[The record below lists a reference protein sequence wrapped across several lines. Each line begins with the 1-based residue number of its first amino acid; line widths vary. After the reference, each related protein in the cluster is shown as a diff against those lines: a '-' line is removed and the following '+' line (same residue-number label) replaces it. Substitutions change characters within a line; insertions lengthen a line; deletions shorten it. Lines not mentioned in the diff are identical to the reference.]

1 MARQVN
7 INKDVSISEI
17 RKVKRD
23 LQKFVDLYEK
33 VTFIEEI
40 YCDNSV
46 KSAMEK
52 RGKTAQTGYKW
63 VKDWNEKGFDGLF
76 RKEGSGRN
84 SKLSDLQFKVLREN
98 IISKGL
104 TSVQEVKM
112 EIKNEFGV
120 VYSERHLRR
129 LIFDLG
135 LEDMIISNHIK

>member
-40 YCDNSV
+40 YCN
-46 KSAMEK
+46 
-52 RGKTAQTGYKW
+52 KW

>member
-1 MARQVN
+1 
-7 INKDVSISEI
+7 
-17 RKVKRD
+17 
-23 LQKFVDLYEK
+23 
-33 VTFIEEI
+33 
-40 YCDNSV
+40 
-46 KSAMEK
+46 MEK

>member
-7 INKDVSISEI
+7 INKDVPISEI

-40 YCDNSV
+40 YCNNSV

-76 RKEGSGRN
+76 RKEQ
-84 SKLSDLQFKVLREN
+84 KD
-98 IISKGL
+98 
-104 TSVQEVKM
+104 
-112 EIKNEFGV
+112 
-120 VYSERHLRR
+120 
-129 LIFDLG
+129 
-135 LEDMIISNHIK
+135 

>member
-7 INKDVSISEI
+7 INKDVPISEI

-40 YCDNSV
+40 YCNNSV

-98 IISKGL
+98 IIS
-104 TSVQEVKM
+104 
-112 EIKNEFGV
+112 
-120 VYSERHLRR
+120 
-129 LIFDLG
+129 
-135 LEDMIISNHIK
+135 NHIK

>member
-40 YCDNSV
+40 YCNNSV

-52 RGKTAQTGYKW
+52 RGKLKQVINGLRIGMKR
-63 VKDWNEKGFDGLF
+63 VLMVCLERKDPEEIQNC
-76 RKEGSGRN
+76 
-84 SKLSDLQFKVLREN
+84 
-98 IISKGL
+98 L
-104 TSVQEVKM
+104 TFNLK
-112 EIKNEFGV
+112 F
-120 VYSERHLRR
+120 
-129 LIFDLG
+129 
-135 LEDMIISNHIK
+135 